1 MVKYLDSTGLSTLWE
16 RIQTLA
22 NINGIE
28 YIVGTQDEATN
39 AWEGTSKDKACGN
52 GTLYT
57 GKVIVYHL
65 PVAGTSTAATLNLTL
80 PDGTTT
86 GAKDVHR
93 LASSTVTTT
102 FAAGC
107 DIFMVYDGTKWKV
120 SAYVDSN
127 TNTIGYQLRSNSYSK
142 AMTDITYRYRLLF
155 SSADNSKWVPA
166 NTSSSTNA
174 TASRNVCQTPINPFG
189 EIVYYGTT
197 ASVAAD
203 SRPSASYL
211 WQQYTVTLGYSFNR
225 TGAALT
231 LTSWKPVYVKCA
243 PQANG
248 SAIIDATTPYVQ
260 DLPTT
265 DDGKIYIFL
274 GVAYSATSIEL
285 LMNHPVF
292 YYKDGAIR
300 QWNNAAETDFV
311 VDFVYDEN
319 EEDYVCSKTYSEIT
333 AALAANR
340 KVVGVAKYNNT
351 IQGIYSNVY
360 TTGNSI
366 YFVQL
371 DEGEGSSPEIYSFIL
386 SNADELTT
394 STHRLLR
401 DTDSVI
407 RGANNIWCSITIGSN
422 DAVTVSNNPFTDFDS
437 YIFGNEQ
444 SVILKAS
451 VTYNSAS
458 YSHDVLIHAKYTG
471 TGAANRKY
479 IGITPL
485 EYTNNKYLYLEFT
498 NTTASGK
505 VVEFY
510 SKPSTGIPS
519 TDLAS
524 AVQTSLGKA
533 DTALQPDV
541 ANDLAQ
547 GSITSSTGQ
556 GFDFIVDSDDN
567 VLQDV
572 LDAKASDNAVVHKTG
587 TEAIGGNKTF
597 DGLIIGGGD
606 SDGFNFIQDSDDNTL
621 QDALDAKAND
631 SAVVHKT
638 GNETIAGNK
647 TFSGNAI
654 FSDLDN
660 VLIGNTSIG
669 EIMEDT
675 YAAKDE
681 MAVTV
686 SGNNTTITLNEN
698 LSTTVLND
706 IPDNIAYTEA
716 DSGEGEAYTGG
727 YQLPAVTSEDNGKI
741 LSVSGGSWA
750 KTENPSY
757 TKTETYTKTEVNN
770 LITSPESD
778 VVIGALPASGVANT
792 IYRVPSTN
800 SYSDYGWDGTQFVL
814 LATYDNAID
823 DVPTQNSDNLVKSGG
838 VWESFNNLTTELNE
852 VMPRDVG
859 WSDLTSLA
867 ELRLG
872 SYSGKNYG
880 VGGTTRLHCVS
891 YLPEP
896 YITNLSAT
904 KLRITVGSAY
914 RYGRQLLSSTF
925 PYSSGS
931 ISVGTAEIF
940 NDSAWQQ
947 GTTEMDLT
955 GYPTAVTFGFVVRR
969 SDNGNISPSDD
980 IGLVVELY
988 GESGWVSIEDA
999 IDAKVSPIEQTVED
1013 LYGAPVEYSLPNI
1026 GSTLAR
1032 GQFATIPNHHYTIKV
1047 TPWDITG
1054 VVSTGQWIIVFEDG
1068 NDVIDGSKSP
1078 EPIHEE
1084 YNFSPTQNVV
1094 KVSTRGVVGSVAK
1107 MEIIDNDAGVV
1118 NQLNNRVGVLENEVN
1133 SNGTYE
1139 YIGEK
1144 INLQQRTYNKESFLV
1159 TDSND
1164 LTTIKATIVTA
1175 MGHSLVMQSCAV
1187 YGKYF
1192 VRAYQYGGIAI
1203 YDLETKTLVSNFMLP
1218 LATAD
1223 LETLHASN
1231 VSFGV
1236 EFPSGNTTFPAFY
1249 VCETTGQRR
1258 CYVFNLT
1265 LSSATLL
1272 QTITFTGTW
1281 GTGNDYRDFIVD
1293 SQNRCLWI
1301 IGYYN
1306 YGAAG
1311 NYSIFK
1317 KVDLRAISSATITYN
1332 DADVQQSFDLHEIT
1346 VIQGVFIWNDRMY
1359 LGDQRRYIVNI
1370 DLTQGKIVGYVD
1382 FSAFMGELEGLTTYD
1397 NSLLVDNSTVYKLT
1411 LF

>member
-1 MVKYLDSTGLSTLWE
+1 MAKYLDSEGLSTLWE

-107 DIFMVYDGTKWKV
+107 DIFMVYNGTRWKV
-120 SAYVDSN
+120 SAYVDAN

-142 AMTDITYRYRLLF
+142 AMTDVTYRYRLLF

-166 NTSSSTNA
+166 NTSTSTNA
-174 TASRNVCQTPINPFG
+174 TASRAVCQTPINPFG
-189 EIVYYGTT
+189 EIVYYSTT
-197 ASVAAD
+197 ASVAAG
-203 SRPSASYL
+203 SRPSAAAL
-211 WQQYTVTLGYSFNR
+211 WQQYTLSLGYSFNR
-225 TGAALT
+225 TGAALE

-248 SAIIDATTPYVQ
+248 SAIIDSTTPYVQ
-260 DLPTT
+260 DLPSTE
-265 DDGKIYIFL
+265 DGKIYIFL
-274 GVAYSATSIEL
+274 GVAYSATAIEL

-300 QWNNAAETDFV
+300 QWNNAAETGFV

-340 KVVGVAKYNNT
+340 KVVGVAKYNNA

-360 TTGNSI
+360 TTGNSV

-371 DEGEGSSPEIYSFIL
+371 DEGEGSSPEIFSFIL

-394 STHRLLR
+394 STHHLLQ

-458 YSHDVLIHAKYTG
+458 YSHDVLMHAKYTG

-479 IGITPL
+479 IGITLL

-524 AVQTSLGKA
+524 AVTTSLGKA
-533 DTALQPDV
+533 DTSLQPDV
-541 ANDLAQ
+541 ANDIAQ

-572 LDAKASDNAVVHKTG
+572 LDAKAN
-587 TEAIGGNKTF
+587 
-597 DGLIIGGGD
+597 DG
-606 SDGFNFIQDSDDNTL
+606 
-621 QDALDAKAND
+621 
-631 SAVVHKT
+631 AVVHKT

-698 LSTTVLND
+698 LSATVINAHQD
-706 IPDNIAYTEA
+706 ISGKA
-716 DSGEGEAYTGG
+716 DKS
-727 YQLPAVTSEDNGKI
+727 D
-741 LSVSGGSWA
+741 
-750 KTENPSY
+750 
-757 TKTETYTKTEVNN
+757 TYTKAEVNN
-770 LITSPESD
+770 LIPSIQQD
-778 VVIGALPASGVANT
+778 IVVGALPTTGSPNT
-792 IYRVPSTN
+792 IYRVPSTS
-800 SYSDYGWDGTQFVL
+800 SYTDWAWDGTQWVE
-814 LATYDNAID
+814 LATYNNAID
-823 DVPTQNSDNLVKSGG
+823 DVPTQGSDNLVKSGG
-838 VWESFNNLTTELNE
+838 VWNSWSANDERLRMLSFSGQYIKPTLSGYAYSNGIIQSTNAYNSFFIYYPKGIQTVAIKGLDKTKVNAWNFFLLYPSVGDVRNAYSPASMIVTKGDCILVPYNQPNTNGVWLMVYINTLNVDVSSVTIISYNSEAAENAVYKTEQEMGDVFSLLKGNELTPIDTTERGYIS
-852 VMPRDVG
+852 P
-859 WSDLTSLA
+859 T
-867 ELRLG
+867 
-872 SYSGKNYG
+872 
-880 VGGTTRLHCVS
+880 GT
-891 YLPEP
+891 
-896 YITNLSAT
+896 I
-904 KLRITVGSAY
+904 
-914 RYGRQLLSSTF
+914 
-925 PYSSGS
+925 SSGYS
-931 ISVGTAEIF
+931 HYWLTRFDVSTLKLVFVSGLSVGQSCLCCAY
-940 NDSAWQQ
+940 DSNGGFLRTYEWGITKAYEQFPILLPD
-947 GTTEMDLT
+947 GAAYIL
-955 GYPTAVTFGFVVRR
+955 VTNR
-969 SDNGNISPSDD
+969 
-980 IGLVVELY
+980 
-988 GESGWVSIEDA
+988 DA
-999 IDAKVSPIEQTVED
+999 ISRAWGMSQESYMELATQTKK
-1013 LYGAPVEYSLPNI
+1013 I
-1026 GSTLAR
+1026 GVDS
-1032 GQFATIPNHHYTIKV
+1032 IKKEYTI
-1047 TPWDITG
+1047 
-1054 VVSTGQWIIVFEDG
+1054 
-1068 NDVIDGSKSP
+1068 NDVAGISWNRTGG
-1078 EPIHEE
+1078 
-1084 YNFSPTQNVV
+1084 Q
-1094 KVSTRGVVGSVAK
+1094 VA
-1107 MEIIDNDAGVV
+1107 N
-1118 NQLNNRVGVLENEVN
+1118 
-1133 SNGTYE
+1133 
-1139 YIGEK
+1139 
-1144 INLQQRTYNKESFLV
+1144 
-1159 TDSND
+1159 
-1164 LTTIKATIVTA
+1164 
-1175 MGHSLVMQSCAV
+1175 
-1187 YGKYF
+1187 
-1192 VRAYQYGGIAI
+1192 
-1203 YDLETKTLVSNFMLP
+1203 
-1218 LATAD
+1218 
-1223 LETLHASN
+1223 
-1231 VSFGV
+1231 
-1236 EFPSGNTTFPAFY
+1236 
-1249 VCETTGQRR
+1249 
-1258 CYVFNLT
+1258 
-1265 LSSATLL
+1265 
-1272 QTITFTGTW
+1272 
-1281 GTGNDYRDFIVD
+1281 
-1293 SQNRCLWI
+1293 
-1301 IGYYN
+1301 
-1306 YGAAG
+1306 
-1311 NYSIFK
+1311 
-1317 KVDLRAISSATITYN
+1317 SSATINGIVVPLKTGRLVRVTNSKDVSTRVVFSHYPAVGDSDGVVVADGYIAQEGDAYMLLTIYVAQMPYLIEATATGLLGSAETAIPLKGKRVMCFGDSLTELLGVYN
-1332 DADVQQSFDLHEIT
+1332 LGYVEWINIMTGAQVFRAGVGATWLTARTQTLTPTSIASARAAFDLPNLINSWT
-1346 VIQGVFIWNDRMY
+1346 S
-1359 LGDQRRYIVNI
+1359 GDFS
-1370 DLTQGKIVGYVD
+1370 YVD
-1382 FSAFMGELEGLTTYD
+1382 AAADYYASQGQSVAKQVTNLKTYDVEDCDVVTIFSGTNDYSNNRALGNVGSADTNEICGAMNAIIQTLLTANPKLKIFWFTPIVRWFGSSRAAEDWCDVHQNGNGVTLKQYAEGIEACAEDNHIPVCNLYRTLGWNKFNFSAFFND
-1397 NSLLVDNSTVYKLT
+1397 NDSTHPFKGFEQIARRMVSFINSNY
-1411 LF
+1411 